1 MIVVSG
7 TLRLAPQT
15 LEALRDL
22 ARETILATREEAGCI
37 VYSFAE
43 DLVQPGLIRIYEE
56 WETMAALD
64 AHGNTAHIAR
74 WREALGGVE
83 ILSRELK
90 TIEAGATAPLD

>member
-7 TLRLAPQT
+7 TLKLKPESLQT
-15 LEALRDL
+15 LRDL
-22 ARETILATREEAGCI
+22 ARETIRGTRAETGCI

-43 DLVQPGLIRIYEE
+43 DLVEPGLVRIYEE
-56 WETMAALD
+56 WETMEALD
-64 AHGNTAHIAR
+64 THGKTPHIAK
-74 WREALGGVE
+74 WREALSGVE